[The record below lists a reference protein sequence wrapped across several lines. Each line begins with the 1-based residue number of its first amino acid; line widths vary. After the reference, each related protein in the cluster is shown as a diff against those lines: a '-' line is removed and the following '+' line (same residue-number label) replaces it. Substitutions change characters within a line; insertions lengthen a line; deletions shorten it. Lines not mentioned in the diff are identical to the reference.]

1 MKGLLFNTQENKH
14 HSPKEDSV
22 ILVKNKSVKCK
33 PSDTTQQ
40 LKDEKSFICD
50 ICKKGFVRIN
60 CECDDCYIKG
70 ATNEFNKGKKEAL
83 EAVEEV
89 LYNRRVKI
97 EQLNDEYMK
106 AQLHTF
112 VNHFETEIKKRLKE
126 L

>member
-83 EAVEEV
+83 EDELKFLEE
-89 LYNRRVKI
+89 YY
-97 EQLNDEYMK
+97 D
-106 AQLHTF
+106 F
-112 VNHFETEIKKRLKE
+112 VMPSPIGGLSQRITEIKKRLKE
-126 L
+126 LGK